1 MLLSFTLKNWMSF
14 RQKTTLSMI
23 ATRERQHSERVAK
36 LKKFQTKVLPVAAIY
51 GGNASGKT
59 NLFMALNFARAFI
72 VEGVDPNEYISVEP
86 YRLDSTST
94 KESSSFEFELLI
106 QDVIFEYSF
115 SVKRN
120 IVVTEKLAVVNS
132 NRKKIIF
139 SRRYGKIN
147 LHKSL
152 EKNEHLNSLVD
163 GTWDNQLFLT
173 NAVSH
178 KAVYKNIKELKLV
191 FNWFR
196 LKLVLVAPDSRF
208 AQWEQFIDETH
219 PLFENMNNILE
230 HLDTGIVRLG
240 GEYLPFDSLPIPE
253 QVKSKIKKD
262 LKEEGMSVRLIIND
276 ERFVVAMSNKGV
288 VAKKLITYHKK
299 QDSKETPF
307 ELHYE
312 SHGSQRIIDLLPA
325 FLDLS
330 SKQQSS
336 ADEIKVYLIDEI
348 DRCLHSLVTRALLE
362 TYLNNCS
369 TETRTQLLFTT
380 HDSSLMVQELFRRD
394 EIWLTERN
402 VSGESS
408 LFSLGEFKDVRYDK
422 DIRKSYLQG
431 RYGGIPEIQP
441 AEIAYDFMVEN
452 IDSQI

>member
-23 ATRERQHSERVAK
+23 ASRERQHNERVVN
-36 LKKFQTKVLPVAAIY
+36 LKKFQTKVLPVAAIF

-59 NLFMALNFARAFI
+59 NLFMALNFARALI
-72 VEGVDPNEYISVEP
+72 VEGVDPSEDISVEP

-94 KESSSFEFELLI
+94 KRPSSFEFELLI

-132 NRKKIIF
+132 NRKKIIYN
-139 SRRYGKIN
+139 RRGSQID

-152 EKNEHLNSLVD
+152 EKNEHLKSIVD
-163 GTWDNQLFLT
+163 GIWDNQLFLT

-178 KAVYKNIKELKLV
+178 KAVYKNIRELKLV

-196 LKLVLVAPDSRF
+196 LRLVLVAPHSRF
-208 AQWEQFIDETH
+208 ARWEQFIDETH

-230 HLDTGIVRLG
+230 HLDTGIIRLG
-240 GEYLPFDSLPIPE
+240 GENLPFDSLPIPE
-253 QVKSKIKKD
+253 QVKSEIKKN
-262 LKEEGMSVRLIIND
+262 LKEEGMSVRFIIND
-276 ERFVVAMSNKGV
+276 ERFVVSMSNKGV

-299 QDSKETPF
+299 HDNAETPF
-307 ELHYE
+307 ELHHE
-312 SHGSQRIIDLLPA
+312 SHGSQRVIDLLPA

-330 SKQQSS
+330 SKQHSS
-336 ADEIKVYLIDEI
+336 ASETKVYIIDEI
-348 DRCLHSLVTRALLE
+348 DRCLHSLVTRVLLE

-380 HDSSLMVQELFRRD
+380 HDNSLMAQELFRRD
-394 EIWLTERN
+394 EIWHTERSE
-402 VSGESS
+402 SGESS
-408 LFSLGEFKDVRYDK
+408 LFSLGDFKNVRYDK

-441 AEIAYDFMVEN
+441 AEIAFDLVSE
-452 IDSQI
+452 

>member
-23 ATRERQHSERVAK
+23 ATRERQHSERVVK
-36 LKKFQTKVLPVAAIY
+36 LKKYQTKVLPVAAIY

-59 NLFMALNFARAFI
+59 NLFMALNFARTLI
-72 VEGVDPNEYISVEP
+72 VEGVDPNEDISVEP
-86 YRLDSTST
+86 HRLDSTSM
-94 KESSSFEFELLI
+94 KKPSCFIFELLI
-106 QDVIFEYSF
+106 QDFAVEYSF

-120 IVVTEKLAVVNS
+120 IVVNEKLAVINS
-132 NRKKIIF
+132 NSKKVIYD
-139 SRRYGKIN
+139 RRGDQIN

-152 EKNEHLNSLVD
+152 EKNKHLKSIVD

-178 KAVYKNIKELKLV
+178 KAVYENIKELKLV

-196 LKLVLVAPDSRF
+196 LSLVLVAPDRRF
-208 AQWEQFIDETH
+208 ARWEQFIDETH

-230 HLDTGIVRLG
+230 NLDTGIVRLG
-240 GEYLPFDSLPIPE
+240 GENIPFDRLPIPDHE
-253 QVKSKIKKD
+253 KSEIKKC
-262 LKEEGMSVRLIIND
+262 LKEKGMSVKLIIDD
-276 ERFVVAMSNKGV
+276 ERFVVSMSNNGL
-288 VAKKLITYHKK
+288 VAKKLIAYHKK
-299 QDSKETPF
+299 QDNSETSF
-307 ELHYE
+307 EIRHE
-312 SHGSQRIIDLLPA
+312 SHGVQRIIDLLPT

-330 SKQQSS
+330 LSLQLPTGE
-336 ADEIKVYLIDEI
+336 AKVYIIDEI
-348 DRCLHSLVTRALLE
+348 DRCLHSLVTRVLLE

-380 HDSSLMVQELFRRD
+380 HDNSLMVQELFRRD
-394 EIWLTERN
+394 EIWNTERN
-402 VSGESS
+402 VSGASS

-441 AEIAYDFMVEN
+441 AEIAFDFVSEKFG
-452 IDSQI
+452 S

>member
-23 ATRERQHSERVAK
+23 ATRERQHSERVVK

-59 NLFMALNFARAFI
+59 NLFMALNFARALI
-72 VEGVDPNEYISVEP
+72 VEGVGPDEDISVEP
-86 YRLDSTST
+86 YRLDSASM
-94 KESSSFEFELLI
+94 KKPSCFEFELLI
-106 QDVIFEYSF
+106 RDLIFEYSF

-120 IVVTEKLAVVNS
+120 TVVNEKLAVVNS
-132 NRKKIIF
+132 NSKKIIYT
-139 SRRYGKIN
+139 RLDDQII
-147 LHKSL
+147 LHKPI
-152 EKNEHLNSLVD
+152 EKNEHLKSIVD

-173 NAVSH
+173 SAVSH
-178 KAVYKNIKELKLV
+178 KAVYENIKELKLV

-196 LKLVLVAPDSRF
+196 LNLVLVAPDSRF
-208 AQWEQFIDETH
+208 AQWEQFIDEKH
-219 PLFENMNNILE
+219 LLFENMNNILN

-240 GEYLPFDSLPIPE
+240 REEIPFDSLPIPE
-253 QVKSKIKKD
+253 QVKLEIKKN
-262 LKEEGMSVRLIIND
+262 LKEKNTSARLITDD
-276 ERFVVAMSNKGV
+276 ERFIVSMSNNGV

-299 QDSKETPF
+299 QDDSETPF
-307 ELHYE
+307 ELHHE
-312 SHGSQRIIDLLPA
+312 SHGTQRVIDLLPA

-330 SKQQSS
+330 LNQQLSTGE
-336 ADEIKVYLIDEI
+336 ARVYIIDEI
-348 DRCLHSLVTRALLE
+348 DRCLHSLVTRVLLE

-380 HDSSLMVQELFRRD
+380 HDNSLMVQELFRRD
-394 EIWLTERN
+394 EIWNTERK

-408 LFSLGEFKDVRYDK
+408 LFSLGEIKDVRYDK

-441 AEIAYDFMVEN
+441 AEIAFDFVSEK
-452 IDSQI
+452 IGS